1 LICFVA
7 LGHVRL
13 SIVDLSP
20 EANQPFHD
28 SVNDV
33 HAIVN
38 GELYDDEYYRDLLG
52 TEYDFRSRSD
62 CEIVLALYKHYGLS
76 FLSHLRG
83 EFALILWDARRKVFI
98 GARDRYGV
106 KSLYYTIV
114 NNQLLVATEMK
125 CFLPFGWKPEWDIQ
139 GLREC
144 GWVFGTGTM
153 FKGVQS
159 VCGTSIVFLESLSD
173 DL

>member
-1 LICFVA
+1 
-7 LGHVRL
+7 
-13 SIVDLSP
+13 
-20 EANQPFHD
+20 
-28 SVNDV
+28 
-33 HAIVN
+33 VN
-38 GELYDDEYYRDLLG
+38 GELYDDEYYRNLLG

-98 GARDRYGV
+98 GARDRFGV

-125 CFLPFGWKPEWDIQ
+125 CFLPFGWKPEWDVQ

-159 VCGTSIVFLESLSD
+159 VCCPSILPILRVFLMIFRLLRVTIFQAGTSVLSGIQSIGMRNIRTR
-173 DL
+173 